1 MGTRRKQKKTSVL
14 DKYVIFS
21 FVSLIIYTIVEQV
34 ISTITGVSH
43 DVLTTVFFAAF
54 GGETLMCAMIKKLK
68 LKNSKQGDCYDEMD
82 CR

>member
-1 MGTRRKQKKTSVL
+1 MGARRKTKKTSVL

-21 FVSLIIYTIVEQV
+21 FAMLIIYTITELV

-43 DVLTTVFFAAF
+43 DVLSTVFFAAF
-54 GGETLMCAMIKKLK
+54 SGETLMCAMIKKLK
-68 LKNSKQGDCYDEMD
+68 LKTRGEYNDEMD

>member
-1 MGTRRKQKKTSVL
+1 ML

-21 FVSLIIYTIVEQV
+21 FVSLIIYTIVEQI

-43 DVLTTVFFAAF
+43 DVLTTAFFAAF

-68 LKNSKQGDCYDEMD
+68 LKNSKQGESYDEMD